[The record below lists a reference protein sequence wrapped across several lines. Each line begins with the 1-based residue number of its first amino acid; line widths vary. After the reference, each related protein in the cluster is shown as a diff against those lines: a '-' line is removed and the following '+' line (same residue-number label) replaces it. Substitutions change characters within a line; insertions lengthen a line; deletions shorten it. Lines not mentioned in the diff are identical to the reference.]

1 MMANTHCSAACAT
14 LASDEGDH
22 LSARCRQGW
31 QASYG
36 LVNLYKDGSECTGSH
51 SGVG

>member
-1 MMANTHCSAACAT
+1 VH
-14 LASDEGDH
+14 GGVF
-22 LSARCRQGW
+22 RQGW

-51 SGVG
+51 SGGLRQLT